1 MHCQDSS
8 ATTTPYLTTLLAST
22 RSTKGKLVQHRQGYS
37 SSGDQLLQVPHI
49 HPYPLRR
56 LVEPAMECINGYILF
71 LHILQPFR
79 GIRWQIQ
86 RQLPRLSMVCHN
98 MRNHGQRLCIVLQ
111 RLLRPHANLPH
122 DCLLACLT
130 YTWSRA
136 NKNAKINLMGIVPIK
151 AYYLPLGNILIKLIL
166 RGPSGLVDTIIGILS
181 GYLYLCIQLNTLP
194 VYNLLPDA
202 YGKTQNNTPMPEEWV
217 F

>member
-1 MHCQDSS
+1 
-8 ATTTPYLTTLLAST
+8 
-22 RSTKGKLVQHRQGYS
+22 
-37 SSGDQLLQVPHI
+37 
-49 HPYPLRR
+49 
-56 LVEPAMECINGYILF
+56 MECINGYILF

-202 YGKTQNNTPMPEEWV
+202 YGKTQNSTPMPEEWV